1 MDCDDGEIGNEEHY
15 MKRKPMSLNVLL
27 NGIKTVFSLL
37 FPLITFPYITRVLSP
52 EGVGQANYASSIANY
67 FILIGGLG
75 IASYAIREGAKR
87 SYQKEEFQKFAD
99 EMWTVSLMSAVF
111 AYVCLVVTL
120 IFSVK
125 LHNYRWLIAIYSF
138 QILSNAIGMEWVLNI
153 YEEYAYVT
161 IRSVIFQILS
171 LVLLLCFVR
180 NPEDVYRYVIIQMIS
195 TVGIGLA
202 NHIYVR
208 KKLTLKI
215 VFSKKILEHLCPIL
229 LIFSTTLATAIYVNL
244 DTTMLGWIW
253 GDEQVGYYTAAAKLY
268 NIVKSLINSVV
279 TVYAVRLSSLYY
291 QDKTEYDKTFKE
303 VFQLITGLTIPM
315 AVGGSL
321 LRNEIIVILG
331 GKEYLAA
338 TGSLAVLLASL
349 IFATLGNL
357 FGAGVLLIVKKEKYM
372 FAATLTGTF
381 VNMVL
386 NYIFITKMK
395 CTGAAIATLITEIIV
410 CTILAVKAAPYLCHR
425 GFIRHQI
432 KVIIASI
439 LFIPIVLGINQLMIG
454 FWIKLACKIAVCV
467 ITYLVTLLLLKDEL
481 AEQIIKRNR

>member
-15 MKRKPMSLNVLL
+15 MKRKSMSLNVLL

-52 EGVGQANYASSIANY
+52 EGVGQTNYASSIANY

-99 EMWTVSLMSAVF
+99 EMWTASLMSAVF
-111 AYVCLVVTL
+111 AYVCLFVTL

-125 LHNYRWLIAIYSF
+125 LHNYRWLIAIYSI

-161 IRSVIFQILS
+161 IRSIIF
-171 LVLLLCFVR
+171 
-180 NPEDVYRYVIIQMIS
+180 QMIS

-215 VFSKKILEHLCPIL
+215 VFSKKILEHLRPIL

-291 QDKTEYDKTFKE
+291 RDKTEYDKSFKE

-338 TGSLAVLLASL
+338 TGSLAVLLSSL

-425 GFIRHQI
+425 GFIGHQI

>member
-1 MDCDDGEIGNEEHY
+1 MDG
-15 MKRKPMSLNVLL
+15 K
-27 NGIKTVFSLL
+27 
-37 FPLITFPYITRVLSP
+37 
-52 EGVGQANYASSIANY
+52 
-67 FILIGGLG
+67 
-75 IASYAIREGAKR
+75 SYVC
-87 SYQKEEFQKFAD
+87 S
-99 EMWTVSLMSAVF
+99 F
-111 AYVCLVVTL
+111 AYVCLFVTL

-161 IRSVIFQILS
+161 IRSIIFQILS

-215 VFSKKILEHLCPIL
+215 VFSKKILEHLRPIL

-338 TGSLAVLLASL
+338 TGSLASLLVSL

-357 FGAGVLLIVKKEKYM
+357 FQVGIILIVKKKKVYVCCYIDRDICEY
-372 FAATLTGTF
+372 GT
-381 VNMVL
+381 
-386 NYIFITKMK
+386 
-395 CTGAAIATLITEIIV
+395 
-410 CTILAVKAAPYLCHR
+410 
-425 GFIRHQI
+425 
-432 KVIIASI
+432 
-439 LFIPIVLGINQLMIG
+439 
-454 FWIKLACKIAVCV
+454 
-467 ITYLVTLLLLKDEL
+467 
-481 AEQIIKRNR
+481 

>member
-1 MDCDDGEIGNEEHY
+1 MDEVYD

-27 NGIKTVFSLL
+27 NGIKTVLSLL

-52 EGVGQANYASSIANY
+52 EGIGQANYASSIANY

-87 SYQKEEFQKFAD
+87 SYRKEEFDAFTD
-99 EMWTVSLMSAVF
+99 EMWTVGLLSALF
-111 AYVCLVVTL
+111 AYICLFVTL
-120 IFSVK
+120 AFSVK
-125 LHNYRWLIAIYSF
+125 FHDYRWLIALYSF
-138 QILSNAIGMEWVLNI
+138 QILSNALGMEWVLNI

-171 LVLLLCFVR
+171 LVLLFCFVK
-180 NPEDVYRYVIIQMIS
+180 NPGDVYHYAVIQMIS

-208 KKLTLKI
+208 KKVTLKI
-215 VFSKKILEHLCPIL
+215 VWSGKILTHLEPIL
-229 LIFSTTLATAIYVNL
+229 LIFSTTLATTVYVNL

-291 QDKTEYDKTFKE
+291 QDKAEYHKTFKE
-303 VFQLITGLTIPM
+303 VFGLITGLTIPM
-315 AVGGSL
+315 AVGGTL

-331 GKEYLAA
+331 GREYLAA
-338 TGSLAVLLASL
+338 TGSLAILLTSL

-357 FGAGVLLIVKKEKYM
+357 FGAGALLIAKKEKYM

-381 VNMVL
+381 ANMVL
-386 NYIFITKMK
+386 NYIFITGMK
-395 CTGAAIATLITEIIV
+395 CTGAAIATLITEIMV
-410 CTILAVKAAPYLCHR
+410 CTILAVKASPYLLWKGMAGH
-425 GFIRHQI
+425 GI
-432 KVIIASI
+432 KVITASI
-439 LFIPIVLGINQLMIG
+439 LFIPVVAGINRLGLG
-454 FWIKLACKIAVCV
+454 FWTGIFSGLILCV
-467 ITYLVTLLLLKDEL
+467 MVYAAALLLMRDEM
-481 AEQIIKRNR
+481 AVAFWSKIQQRIKK

>member
-1 MDCDDGEIGNEEHY
+1 MDEVYD

-27 NGIKTVFSLL
+27 NGIKTVLSLL

-52 EGVGQANYASSIANY
+52 EGIGQANYASSIANY

-87 SYQKEEFQKFAD
+87 SYQKEEFEAFTD
-99 EMWTVSLMSAVF
+99 EMWTVSLLSALF
-111 AYVCLVVTL
+111 AYICLFVTL
-120 IFSVK
+120 AFSVK
-125 LHNYRWLIAIYSF
+125 FHDYRWLIALYSF
-138 QILSNAIGMEWVLNI
+138 QILSNALGMEWVLNI

-171 LVLLLCFVR
+171 LVLLFCFVK
-180 NPEDVYRYVIIQMIS
+180 NPGDVYHYAVIQMIS

-208 KKLTLKI
+208 KKVTLKI
-215 VFSKKILEHLCPIL
+215 VRSGKILTHLKPIL
-229 LIFSTTLATAIYVNL
+229 LIFSTTLATTIYVNL

-291 QDKTEYDKTFKE
+291 QDKAEYHKTFQE
-303 VFQLITGLTIPM
+303 VFGLITGLTIPM
-315 AVGGSL
+315 AVGGTL

-331 GKEYLAA
+331 GREYLAA
-338 TGSLAVLLASL
+338 TGSLAILLTSL

-357 FGAGVLLIVKKEKYM
+357 FGAGALLIAKKEKYM

-381 VNMVL
+381 ANMVL
-386 NYIFITKMK
+386 NYIFITGMK
-395 CTGAAIATLITEIIV
+395 CTGAAIATLITEIMV
-410 CTILAVKAAPYLCHR
+410 CTILAVKASPYLSWKGMVGH
-425 GFIRHQI
+425 GI
-432 KVIIASI
+432 KVITASI
-439 LFIPIVLGINQLMIG
+439 LFIPVAVGINRLGLG
-454 FWIKLACKIAVCV
+454 FWTGIFSRLILCV
-467 ITYLVTLLLLKDEL
+467 MVYAAALLLMRDEM
-481 AEQIIKRNR
+481 AVAFWSKIQQRIKK

>member
-1 MDCDDGEIGNEEHY
+1 
-15 MKRKPMSLNVLL
+15 MSLNVLL
-27 NGIKTVFSLL
+27 NGIKTVLSLL

-52 EGVGQANYASSIANY
+52 EGIGQANYASSIANY

-87 SYQKEEFQKFAD
+87 SYRKEEFEAFTD
-99 EMWTVSLMSAVF
+99 EMWTVSLLSALF
-111 AYVCLVVTL
+111 AYICLFVTL
-120 IFSVK
+120 AFSVK
-125 LHNYRWLIAIYSF
+125 FHDYRWLIALYSF
-138 QILSNAIGMEWVLNI
+138 QILSNALGMEWVLNI

-171 LVLLLCFVR
+171 LVLLFCFVK
-180 NPEDVYRYVIIQMIS
+180 NPEDVYHYAVIQMIS

-208 KKLTLKI
+208 KKVALKI
-215 VFSKKILEHLCPIL
+215 VWSGKILTHLKPIL
-229 LIFSTTLATAIYVNL
+229 LIFSTTLATTIYVNL

-291 QDKTEYDKTFKE
+291 QDKAEYHKTFQE
-303 VFQLITGLTIPM
+303 VFGLITGLTIPM
-315 AVGGSL
+315 AVGGTL

-331 GKEYLAA
+331 GREYLAA
-338 TGSLAVLLASL
+338 TGSLAILLTSL

-357 FGAGVLLIVKKEKYM
+357 FGAGALLIAKKEKYM

-381 VNMVL
+381 ANMVL
-386 NYIFITKMK
+386 NYIFITGMK

-410 CTILAVKAAPYLCHR
+410 CTILAVKASPYLSWKGMAGH
-425 GFIRHQI
+425 GI
-432 KVIIASI
+432 KVITASI
-439 LFIPIVLGINQLMIG
+439 LFIPVVAGINRLGLG
-454 FWIKLACKIAVCV
+454 FWAGILSKLILCVMIYAAV
-467 ITYLVTLLLLKDEL
+467 LLLLRDEM
-481 AEQIIKRNR
+481 AVAFWSKIQQRRKK

>member
-1 MDCDDGEIGNEEHY
+1 
-15 MKRKPMSLNVLL
+15 MSLNVLL
-27 NGIKTVFSLL
+27 NGIKTVLSLL

-52 EGVGQANYASSIANY
+52 EGIGQANYASSIANY

-87 SYQKEEFQKFAD
+87 SYQKEDFEKFAD
-99 EMWTVSLMSAVF
+99 EMWTVSLMSALF
-111 AYVCLVVTL
+111 AYICLFVTL
-120 IFSVK
+120 AFSVK
-125 LHNYRWLIAIYSF
+125 FHNYRWLIVLYSF
-138 QILSNAIGMEWVLNI
+138 QIFSNAIGMEWVLNI

-171 LVLLLCFVR
+171 LVLLFCFVR
-180 NPEDVYRYVIIQMIS
+180 NPEDVYRYAVIQMIS

-215 VFSKKILEHLCPIL
+215 VWSKKILEHLQPVL
-229 LIFSTTLATAIYVNL
+229 LIFSTTLATTIYVNL

-291 QDKTEYDKTFKE
+291 LNKTEYDQTFKE

-315 AVGGSL
+315 TVGGSL

-338 TGSLAVLLASL
+338 TGSLAVLLVSL

-357 FGAGVLLIVKKEKYM
+357 FGAGALLIVKKEKDM

-381 VNMVL
+381 ANMIL
-386 NYIFITKMK
+386 NYIFITRLK

-410 CTILAVKAAPYLCHR
+410 CTILAVKASPYLSFKGLINH
-425 GFIRHQI
+425 GV
-432 KVIIASI
+432 KAVIASM
-439 LFIPIVLGINQLMIG
+439 LFVPVIAGINRLAIA
-454 FWIKLACKIAVCV
+454 FWPGLLFKLVLCVMVYAVV
-467 ITYLVTLLLLKDEL
+467 LLLLKDEMAVMFWKKL
-481 AEQIIKRNR
+481 QQRIKR